1 MSDTFWVWAI
11 LIPSCLIYLKIVDR
25 RLKKRGEPFH
35 KIYNP
40 FMVYRLDFQDYALIF
55 IMMCVDLGLLT
66 LLDKFGLI
74 LP

>member
-1 MSDTFWVWAI
+1 MSDTFWVWII
-11 LIPSCLIYLKIVDR
+11 LIPSFLIYLKIVDR

-40 FMVYRLDFQDYALIF
+40 FLMYRLDFQDYVFIF
-55 IMMCVDLGLLT
+55 LMLCFDLGILV
-66 LLDKFGLI
+66 LLDKSGLI